1 MGKKVAITG
10 VTSYF
15 ALTLMPKLQADPVVE
30 EIIGIG
36 RRPWTGGFDKLTYYR
51 EDIRSKK
58 LFDLFKGVDAVY
70 HLAFVVGEIHDKQ
83 KTLDININGSKN
95 VFEACAANNVKKV
108 IYTSSM
114 TAYGSHS
121 DNILG
126 LKECDALTRNEDNYY
141 NSCKI
146 DVENYVTNFFQDYPD
161 ITLTVL
167 RAGLLV
173 GPNINN
179 MFSDLWSM
187 KVSAL
192 PVGRTSHNQ
201 MISEEDLGEAMYLP
215 LVKELPG
222 VFNVAGDDAVP
233 TRWCFKA
240 TGAFVIPL
248 PIFLLKLIANVAF
261 KLHLFPASE
270 GWVSLS
276 EYTIFCNTDKF
287 KNAAGWQPK
296 HSSKEAF
303 MQFVEARKRNA
314 KDTPKQAFFTY
325 LYSTP
330 WLTKLSLQGLNALFY
345 VIGKTPILR
354 DIIPITSPK
363 KNNMTYLPT
372 NKNIENKT
380 SNVFEINKSVG
391 ETVNEILPQQVL
403 NDMIETYSFH
413 FLMDK
418 CICRTGYKC
427 KNFTHEVG
435 CMFMGETAKK
445 LPPGL
450 GRKVTKDQAQ
460 AHVKKAVGLGLI
472 PMTGKVNVDNLGF
485 LTPDTKELFSVC
497 FCCHCCCMMG
507 YYKHSP
513 EHQKKIFKP
522 VEGLHVRVNQN
533 CIGCGTCIEACIF
546 DNITIQKEAAH
557 HLGHCVGCG
566 RCQTTCPN
574 NAVDI
579 SVNNPNYVNDV
590 KNRLKSFVKIS

>member
-15 ALTLMPKLQADPVVE
+15 ALTLLPLLQADPDVE

-58 LFDLFKGVDAVY
+58 IFELFKGVDTVY
-70 HLAFVVGEIHDKQ
+70 HLAFIVGEIHDKG

-95 VFEACAANNVKKV
+95 VFQACAENKVKKV

-126 LKECDALTRNEDNYY
+126 FKEDSDLKRNEDNYY
-141 NSCKI
+141 NSSKI
-146 DVENYVTNFFQDYPD
+146 DVENFVTNFFKDYPQ
-161 ITLTVL
+161 ITLTIL

-187 KVSAL
+187 KISAL
-192 PVGRTSHNQ
+192 PAGRTTHNQ

-215 LVKELPG
+215 FVKNLPG
-222 VFNVAGDDAVP
+222 IYNVAADDAVS

-248 PIFLLKLIANVAF
+248 PIFILKLVANIAF
-261 KLHLFPASE
+261 RLHLFPASE

-276 EYTIFCNTDKF
+276 EYTIFCNTEKF
-287 KNAAGWQPK
+287 KKAADWQPK
-296 HSSKEAF
+296 HGSKEAF
-303 MQFVEARKRNA
+303 MQFVESKKRDA
-314 KDTPKQAFFTY
+314 KDTPKQAFLTF
-325 LYSTP
+325 LYTTP

-345 VIGKTPILR
+345 AIEKTPFLR
-354 DIIPITSPK
+354 NIIPITDPK

-372 NKNIENKT
+372 NKNIVDKT
-380 SNVFEINKSVG
+380 PKIVEVNQNLG

-403 NDMIETYSFH
+403 DDMIDTYSFH
-413 FLMDK
+413 IIMDT
-418 CICRTGYKC
+418 CICRTGYQC
-427 KNFTHEVG
+427 KNFTNEVG

-450 GRKVTKDQAQ
+450 GRKVTREQAH
-460 AHVKKAVGLGLI
+460 AHVKRAVGLGLI

-513 EHQKKIFKP
+513 EHQKKLFKP
-522 VEGLHVRVNQN
+522 VEGLYVRVNQN
-533 CIGCGTCIEACIF
+533 CVGCGTCIETCIF
-546 DNITIQKEAAH
+546 DNIVIQNGAAL
-557 HLGHCVGCG
+557 HLDHCVGCG
-566 RCQTTCPN
+566 RCKTTCPN

-579 SVNNPNYVNDV
+579 SVNNPNYVEDV
-590 KNRLKSFVKIS
+590 KNRLKSFIKVS

>member
-15 ALTLMPKLQADPVVE
+15 ALTLLPKLQADPEVE

-95 VFEACAANNVKKV
+95 VFEACAANNIKKV

-126 LKECDALTRNEDNYY
+126 FKEYDALTRNEDNYY

-192 PVGRTSHNQ
+192 PAGRTSHNQ

-248 PIFLLKLIANVAF
+248 PIFLLKLIAKVAF

-287 KNAAGWQPK
+287 KNVAGWQPK

-303 MQFVEARKRNA
+303 MQFVEARKRDA
-314 KDTPKQAFFTY
+314 KDTPKQAFLTY

-391 ETVNEILPQQVL
+391 EIVNEILPQQVL

-413 FLMDK
+413 FVMDK

-450 GRKVTKDQAQ
+450 GRKVNKEQAH

-533 CIGCGTCIEACIF
+533 CIGCGTCIETCIF
-546 DNITIQKEAAH
+546 DNITIQNEAAH
-557 HLGHCVGCG
+557 HLDHCIGCG